1 MKCDYGTH
9 EDNAIWDHLIRTM
22 LHLKIRSKAIRD
34 NWALDKILTETA
46 LDEQTT
52 EQADAITKKST
63 KTFSKKE

>member
-1 MKCDYGTH
+1 
-9 EDNAIWDHLIRTM
+9 M

-52 EQADAITKKST
+52 EQADAI
-63 KTFSKKE
+63 SKKIDKDLLQERIKKLTEKQSEHHTNQNT